1 MHTYIFLR
9 HPEWRKRTPW
19 SRDLLE
25 KLPFTPASQE
35 MLSSTELTN
44 CLPCS
49 EKPITGT
56 YAEPNAT
63 SHQFTSFHYISLR
76 WSILILSTYLY
87 LVLPSDFQTRILYA
101 LLITLLITAV
111 SLHENWT
118 NFCGLVGGCLNH
130 GAWHHHLWPS
140 VIIPLSMMTSSQ
152 MTLSACNQT
161 GTSLPSHANITDSD
175 PYDITCITYKGTGQI
190 LQLFELSQQIYII
203 ISVFSV
209 VTNVLSVLHLP
220 KVISWQMH
228 QKLQARYTHFL
239 TCFL

>member
-1 MHTYIFLR
+1 MHTYIFLS
-9 HPEWRKRTPW
+9 HPEWRKWTPR

-25 KLPFTPASQE
+25 KVPITPASQE

-87 LVLPSDFQTRILYA
+87 PSDFQTRILYA
-101 LLITLLITAV
+101 LLITAV

-118 NFCGLVGGCLNH
+118 NFCGLVGWWHHRGGCLNH
-130 GAWHHHLWPS
+130 GAWHHHMWPS

-152 MTLSACNQT
+152 MTLSARNQT

-175 PYDITCITYKGTGQI
+175 IMTLLASLTKAQVKRFNCLSCHNKYI
-190 LQLFELSQQIYII
+190 LSSLF
-203 ISVFSV
+203 FPW
-209 VTNVLSVLHLP
+209 LP
-220 KVISWQMH
+220 S
-228 QKLQARYTHFL
+228 
-239 TCFL
+239 